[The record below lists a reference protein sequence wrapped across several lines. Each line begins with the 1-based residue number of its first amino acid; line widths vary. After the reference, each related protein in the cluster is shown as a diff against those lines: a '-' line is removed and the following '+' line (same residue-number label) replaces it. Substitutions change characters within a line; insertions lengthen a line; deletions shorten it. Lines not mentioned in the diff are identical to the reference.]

1 MTTLIEEL
9 IERFTA
15 AVQSLDKTQI
25 KAEVTPSTQER
36 FGHYQCNS
44 AMKLAKAL
52 GKNPREVASALVEKI
67 TCEPLIEGLELAG
80 PGFINIR
87 LKKEYLA
94 KKLSSLLS
102 DPRLG
107 VPPLKNPQ
115 HIIVEFS
122 SPNVAKQL
130 HVGHI
135 RSTIIGD
142 SLARLFEFLGH
153 RVTRLNHVGD
163 WGTPFG
169 MLIAYLK
176 MHHNDV
182 LARQRKA
189 SLTELEQWYKA
200 ARLAF
205 DSDPEFK
212 RAAHQEVVA
221 MQAKESSAF
230 DAWKVICE
238 ISRSAFE
245 AIYERLGV
253 DIEERG
259 ESFYEPMLPE
269 VIEKLEH
276 RELVKVSEGAKCVF
290 LEGFEARDG
299 KALPLIVQKSD
310 GGYNYAST
318 DLAAMRHR
326 AEEEQA
332 DRIIVVVDSGQALHL
347 QMVHAAALKAGFID
361 ADRST
366 FEHVGFGLVLGED
379 GKKIKT
385 RSGESIKLMELL
397 DEAVERAEKAVRA
410 KDHSLNEVEIK
421 ELAEVLGIDAIKY
434 ADLSSHRV
442 KDYTFSF
449 DRMLSFEGNTAAFLL
464 YSYVR
469 AGSIQRKAGF
479 DFEKIKEKE
488 IELEHDS
495 EVALAL
501 HLLRFS
507 EALTAVD
514 VELLPNR
521 LADYLYTL
529 SEKFNAFFRDCPVT
543 GHPLKNSRL
552 LICEATRRILRQGL
566 DLLGLKT
573 VEKM

>member
-1 MTTLIEEL
+1 MSLIDEL
-9 IERFTA
+9 TDQFTA
-15 AVQSLDKTQI
+15 AVQSIDKTQAQ
-25 KAEVTPSTQER
+25 AEVTPSTQER

-44 AMKLAKAL
+44 AMKLGKAL
-52 GKNPREVASALVEKI
+52 GKNPREVASCLIEKI
-67 TCEPLIEGLELAG
+67 TLGPLIESLELAG
-80 PGFINIR
+80 PGFINIT

-94 KKLSSLLS
+94 SKLGYLLS

-107 VPPLKNPQ
+107 VPELKKPQ

-176 MHHNDV
+176 ENHGDV
-182 LARQRKA
+182 LARKRQA

-200 ARLAF
+200 ARMAF
-205 DSDPEFK
+205 DSDPAFK
-212 RAAHQEVVA
+212 KAAHKEVIA
-221 MQAKESSAF
+221 MQAKEPTAF

-238 ISRSAFE
+238 ISRAAFE
-245 AIYERLGV
+245 AIYARLGIT
-253 DIEERG
+253 IEERG
-259 ESFYEPMLPE
+259 ESFYEPMLPGI
-269 VIEKLEH
+269 IEKLEH
-276 RELVKVSEGAKCVF
+276 KELVKVSEGAKCLF
-290 LEGFEARDG
+290 LEGYESRDG
-299 KALPLIVQKSD
+299 KPLPLIVQKSD

-326 AEEEQA
+326 AEEEKA
-332 DRIIVVVDSGQALHL
+332 ERIIVVVDSGQALHL
-347 QMVHAAALKAGFID
+347 QMVHAAAVKAQFID
-361 ADRST
+361 ANRSK

-397 DEAVERAEKAVRA
+397 DEAVDRAEKAVRA
-410 KDHSLNEVEIK
+410 KEHSLSEEEIHH
-421 ELAEVLGIDAIKY
+421 LAEVLGIDAIKY

-464 YSYVR
+464 YAYVR
-469 AGSIQRKAGF
+469 SGSIQRKAGF
-479 DFEKIKEKE
+479 NFDMLKQKTIT
-488 IELEHDS
+488 LEHPS
-495 EVALAL
+495 EVALVL

-507 EALTAVD
+507 EALSAVD
-514 VELLPNR
+514 AELLPNR

-529 SEKFNAFFRDCPVT
+529 SEKFNAFFRDCPVF
-543 GHPLKNSRL
+543 GHPLETSRL
-552 LICEATRRILRQGL
+552 LICEGMRRVLRQGL
-566 DLLGLKT
+566 ELLGLKT